1 MKLQPR
7 TRRRIEALDRQGL
20 RAITIGALLVGIV
33 NLIVLTFQTTHV
45 LTANVLGVT
54 GLPIS
59 NAQSPEF
66 VDGVAAVSD
75 ARYDSVTLTLEGL
88 PIELRWLM
96 VSDTAVS
103 AMLGIGLSVIVFVL
117 GTQLL
122 KQRPFARAATRSTL
136 AAAVLVMATGMF
148 SPFLHAISNA
158 EVVKFLGDGVVA
170 NHDNGFNEEGLI
182 LFGILVDLSPLAWGL
197 ALAVVAAAF
206 EFGERLQRDSDG
218 LI

>member
-1 MKLQPR
+1 
-7 TRRRIEALDRQGL
+7 
-20 RAITIGALLVGIV
+20 
-33 NLIVLTFQTTHV
+33 
-45 LTANVLGVT
+45 
-54 GLPIS
+54 
-59 NAQSPEF
+59 
-66 VDGVAAVSD
+66 
-75 ARYDSVTLTLEGL
+75 
-88 PIELRWLM
+88 
-96 VSDTAVS
+96 
-103 AMLGIGLSVIVFVL
+103 
-117 GTQLL
+117 
-122 KQRPFARAATRSTL
+122 
-136 AAAVLVMATGMF
+136 MATGMF